1 MGTIGV
7 ELTQRHKTGSLVD
20 RRFAEHDETVSHED
34 KMLIRFQR
42 TRQKQIVNEKRQVYN
57 LNSDDDDDG
66 EEVFLTHRG
75 RKLEDIDYGVTPSMP
90 KRPPMGD
97 DGDLSASED
106 SFDEARR
113 DGGVAAKKSD
123 FGGMTLKARPTTELD
138 ADGDPAQDVFK
149 TKAEV
154 MSDLIA
160 KSKMYRFEKQKDRAE
175 RNEQLEAL
183 DEGFDELREL
193 LGLEKSEVRAIR
205 RQQKQQMDI
214 AEDKDASDVEQDESD
229 SFDEVSSSDDES
241 EEGSAESD
249 SENGN
254 AAAAMEV
261 DDEFDEMVKR
271 LSAPGIRK
279 ARPADALLTEEH
291 IAKAEK
297 DRLWQLER
305 QRQARMNANPE
316 DDGSTAPV
324 ASAAPAARVARGGD
338 DLDDDFSSQ
347 WLPKQHSDDED
358 DDDDDEEDD
367 EDEEITDDEE
377 DGESGDDESDEEA
390 DFEGKA
396 SKKVKFAGD
405 DDAALDP
412 DQFEP
417 IAQLAPDAELPFAL
431 AMPKDYASFS
441 ALVSNQSP
449 KRQATLIGRLRACH
463 HISLSP
469 ANRNRLQNLL
479 TFLFKRVIDVGMIWS
494 KELSTLSSPPV
505 KISENATSNGKS
517 PNKKSSKSKSENGAE
532 STDKL
537 SAQDQALIDRLLNS
551 LEILVRPIFEM
562 CTQLPEF
569 AVQAAKESLLYLE
582 QTLLKKLT
590 ALSSDPET
598 RLAPSFASICFVQIC
613 ATVFSATDRR
623 HAVMSPLIIHVLHM
637 LGTSRIH
644 EISELHRSVMLANET
659 LAIIA
664 PAKRF
669 SAEPFSLIF
678 FILRAF
684 CIDNQVKLEKSL
696 LDSFSPLLYLQ
707 PGLLKVT
714 DGKSAKTFHVSSK
727 ASLPMLST
735 PTNLA
740 SFTTADKDASVV
752 QALHTTLCVLNSY
765 LHTFAA
771 DLSTVALFDNAR
783 RLLSE
788 LPDSLLPEP
797 TLRLRNAMIE
807 TCSRVEKALGQIRMP
822 LQQFTK
828 VVEPLPTLT
837 PDFDDSYFGEKM
849 TQDKLA
855 KETKRMKRKIKSEQ
869 KGAEKELRKDTR
881 FIQQQKLKQRL
892 EKQTERKQASNANWA
907 MLEQQ
912 QSEMNKEA
920 NRRTMRKQR

>member
-1 MGTIGV
+1 MS
-7 ELTQRHKTGSLVD
+7 QRHKTGSLVD

-75 RKLEDIDYGVTPSMP
+75 QKLEDIGYGVTPSMP
-90 KRPPMGD
+90 RRPPMGE
-97 DGDLSASED
+97 DGEMSASED

-113 DGGVAAKKSD
+113 GGGPTTKISD
-123 FGGMTLKARPTTELD
+123 FGGMTLKARPTAELD
-138 ADGDPAQDVFK
+138 ADGDVKQDVFK

-160 KSKMYRFEKQKDRAE
+160 KSKAYRFEKQKDRAE

-205 RQQKQQMDI
+205 RQQKQQMEI
-214 AEDKDASDVEQDESD
+214 AEDKEASDVEQDESD
-229 SFDEVSSSDDES
+229 SFDDVSSSGEES
-241 EEGSAESD
+241 DEEGSGEGD
-249 SENGN
+249 SGDERNGDE
-254 AAAAMEV
+254 AAMEV

-305 QRQARMNANPE
+305 QRQARMHANPE
-316 DDGSTAPV
+316 EDGSTAPLV
-324 ASAAPAARVARGGD
+324 SAAPAPRVARGGD

-347 WLPKQHSDDED
+347 WLPKQGSDDED
-358 DDDDDEEDD
+358 EDSGDEEDD
-367 EDEEITDDEE
+367 ESEEITDDDEE
-377 DGESGDDESDEEA
+377 EGESGDEGSDDEEA

-396 SKKVKFAGD
+396 SKKVKFA
-405 DDAALDP
+405 DDAALDA
-412 DQFEP
+412 DHLEP

-431 AMPKDYASFS
+431 AMPKDYSSFS
-441 ALVSNQSP
+441 ALISNQSA

-479 TFLFKRVIDVGMIWS
+479 TFLFKRIIDVGLIWS
-494 KELSTLSSPPV
+494 KELSTLSSLPV
-505 KISENATSNGKS
+505 KISELAASNSKS
-517 PNKKSSKSKSENGAE
+517 PNKKASKSKSENGTE
-532 STDKL
+532 SNDKL
-537 SAQDQALIDRLLNS
+537 SAEDQATVDRLVNS
-551 LEILVRPIFEM
+551 LEILIRPIFEM
-562 CTQLPEF
+562 CAQLPEF

-598 RLAPSFASICFVQIC
+598 RLAPSFATICFVQVC
-613 ATVFSATDRR
+613 TTVFSATDRR

-637 LGTSRIH
+637 LGTCRIH
-644 EISELHRSVMLANET
+644 EIAELHRSVMLANET
-659 LAIIA
+659 LAVTA

-669 SAEPFSLIF
+669 SAEPFSLLF
-678 FILRAF
+678 FVLRAF
-684 CIDNQVKLEKSL
+684 CIDNQVALDKSL
-696 LDSFSPLLYLQ
+696 FDSFSPLLYIQ
-707 PGLLKVT
+707 PGLLRVT
-714 DGKSAKTFHVSSK
+714 DGKSAKTFVVSGK
-727 ASLPMLST
+727 ASLPMLSA
-735 PTNLA
+735 PANAA
-740 SFTTADKDASVV
+740 SLTTADKDASVV

-807 TCSRVEKALGQIRMP
+807 TCSRVERALGQIRMP

-849 TQDKLA
+849 TQDKIA

-892 EKQTERKQASNANWA
+892 EKQAERKQASNANWA

-920 NRRTMRKQR
+920 NRRKLPKRR